1 MNSHYQKII
10 LISIKTL
17 PVLFFDWIK
26 IIYIQVYKIF
36 YTLKTIKRKKVL
48 ALLVENSNHFLSI
61 GVEYFKSREK
71 RVRY

>member
-48 ALLVENSNHFLSI
+48 ALLVENSNYFLSI